1 MTTELFNKIQCK
13 YSTTIFPNE
22 ISSSINE
29 ILTNKIKNEIEGKCT
44 TDGYIRKDSIKITS
58 RSPGSIMAS
67 HFNGSMLYHINFVAD
82 VSNPF
87 EGMILKS
94 KVVNVNKM
102 GVIAA
107 AGENDFLNILLA
119 KQHHIDNDDFSKIDT
134 GDEIFVKVIGKRF
147 EFGDKQISIIGVL
160 IDKPLKTKKKT
171 TKAPVAKAVD
181 EGAPAESKTNPVEDD
196 IEFNNKDRKTK
207 WLGTYN
213 LGKPFKFGGR
223 TFVSI
228 EHAITAQKNEDPDFQ
243 DLFTKGSDTYIGDLP
258 NIAKK
263 TGNKTNMKKMK
274 KALRA
279 NWETVCLDL
288 MKNILKNYYD
298 ANPDLKK
305 KLKATGKA
313 DLIYRGTGIDT
324 FWGMK
329 QGIEEGNNHFGKL
342 LMELRASL

>member
-1 MTTELFNKIQCK
+1 MTTELFNKIQCN
-13 YSTTIFPNE
+13 YSTTISPKE
-22 ISSSINE
+22 ISSSIND
-29 ILTNKIKNEIEGKCT
+29 ILTNKIKNDIEGKCT
-44 TDGYIRKDSIKITS
+44 TDGYVRKDSIKITR

-67 HFNGSMLYHINFVAD
+67 HFNGTILYHVNFVAD

-94 KVVNVNKM
+94 KVENVNKM
-102 GVIAA
+102 GVIAS
-107 AGENDFLNILLA
+107 AGENNFLSILLA
-119 KQHHIDNDDFSKIDT
+119 KQHHIDNDDFVKIDT
-134 GDEIFVKVIGKRF
+134 GDEIYVSVIGKRF
-147 EFGDKQISIIGVL
+147 EYGDSQISIIGSL
-160 IDKPLKTKKKT
+160 IDKPMKKKT
-171 TKAPVAKAVD
+171 SNTISKVEAADV
-181 EGAPAESKTNPVEDD
+181 GAPAAPEIIEDD

-223 TFVSI
+223 TFASL

-243 DLFTKGSDTYIGDLP
+243 DLFTKGSDTYVGDLP

-279 NWETVCLDL
+279 NWESLCIDL
-288 MKNILKNYYD
+288 MKDILQSYYD
-298 ANPDLKK
+298 TNSDLKK
-305 KLKATGKA
+305 KLKSTGKT

-342 LMELRASL
+342 LMELRDTL